1 MVRFIISGYPLYQL
15 HLFFKGQGNYLRAMR
30 KNQKYSREEMYLA
43 IEIWQESG
51 LTKTEFCKR
60 EGLPVTSF
68 IHWVQKFNREKDN
81 VNYLVNNYPGFIP
94 VKVTE
99 PEKMVQS
106 TDDRIVVSFP
116 NGVKLNLPAGTD
128 ITQLKN
134 LINS

>member
-1 MVRFIISGYPLYQL
+1 MYALYQV
-15 HLFFKGQGNYLRAMR
+15 HLFLREQGNYLRAMR

-60 EGLPVTSF
+60 EGIPVTSF
-68 IHWVQKFNREKDN
+68 IHWVKKFNREKDN
-81 VNYLVNNYPGFIP
+81 VKYLVNNYHGFIP
-94 VKVTE
+94 VKVAE
-99 PEKMVQS
+99 PEKIDLN

-116 NGVKLNLPAGTD
+116 NGVKLNLPSGTD

-134 LINS
+134 LITS